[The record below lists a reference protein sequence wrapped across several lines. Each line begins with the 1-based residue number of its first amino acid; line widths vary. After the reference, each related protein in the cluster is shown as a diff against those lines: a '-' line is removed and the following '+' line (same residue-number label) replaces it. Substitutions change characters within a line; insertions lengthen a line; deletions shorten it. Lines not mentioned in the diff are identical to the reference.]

1 METFRVSHFDYSRLS
16 GNSITIKIEHMVNIP
31 INVRRV
37 LVMIGMLALV
47 FVVLEFNRRLEELNM
62 LNGQNQLI
70 QTQATQAIQ
79 TQVALQTQVAYAGS
93 NAAVEQ
99 WARTDG
105 HYIQDGD
112 LPVVPI
118 GEPGASPIEASI
130 PTPGPTQITKWEVWW
145 NLFFG
150 Q

>member
-1 METFRVSHFDYSRLS
+1 MIDYSRFLS
-16 GNSITIKIEHMVNIP
+16 YNSRRIKIGTMFNLP

-37 LVMIGMLALV
+37 VVMIGIFALI
-47 FVVLEFNRRLEELNM
+47 FIVLEFNRRLEELNM
-62 LNGQNQLI
+62 LNKQHEVVM
-70 QTQATQAIQ
+70 TQATQAVQ
-79 TQVALQTQVAYAGS
+79 TQLALQTQVAYAGS
-93 NAAVEQ
+93 TAAVEE

-118 GEPGASPIEASI
+118 GQPGAAPIEANTPTPI
-130 PTPGPTQITKWEVWW
+130 PTQPAKWEVWW

-150 Q
+150 E